1 MRDDTLLATLMFVL
15 VALMLVFVTTNVW
28 QRDRHPE
35 WYKYKVTVTEDNG
48 VLMYGVETWDGVHL
62 GEVPA
67 CKIDSLVSDYNY

>member
-1 MRDDTLLATLMFVL
+1 MRHDTLLAMLMFVL
-15 VALMLVFVTTNVW
+15 VAIAFVLVTTNAW
-28 QRDRHPE
+28 RHDHE

-48 VLMYGVETWDGVHL
+48 VLLYGVETWDGVYL